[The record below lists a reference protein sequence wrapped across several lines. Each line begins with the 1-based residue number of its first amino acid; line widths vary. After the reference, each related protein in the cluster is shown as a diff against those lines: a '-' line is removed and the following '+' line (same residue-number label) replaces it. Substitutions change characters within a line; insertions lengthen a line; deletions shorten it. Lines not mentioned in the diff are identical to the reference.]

1 MLLCEGCAAP
11 LSSCWSKRI
20 HLHTPPLRG
29 KAMVFVFNA
38 QFIVIL
44 LFAQSSRKD
53 SGERERERDEPVN
66 QDLVCQPLS
75 LFNDAYCGNT
85 RQQMNRYFSASRA
98 LHYNRIYHS
107 K

>member
-53 SGERERERDEPVN
+53 SREREREMN
-66 QDLVCQPLS
+66 QSIRIWFVS
-75 LFNDAYCGNT
+75 LCLYLMMHTVVTQD
-85 RQQMNRYFSASRA
+85 
-98 LHYNRIYHS
+98 S